1 LNVELM
7 CSFCS
12 VLPVAMSDNVR
23 MATFSIAYEE
33 DEQAILPPPHLSE
46 KAHCSSFSNY
56 LEMYSQSVKDPEAFW
71 TSFANELTFFKKWE
85 KGCFLDYNFD
95 RRKGPV
101 YVRWMP
107 NASLNVCYNCLDR
120 NISRQLGDK
129 VAFYWEGN
137 EPGVSMKLT
146 YRELLKLVCKFAN
159 VLKRKGV
166 KKGDR
171 VIIYMPMILEL
182 PIAMLACAR
191 IGAVHSTVFGGY
203 SAQALAQRIVD
214 AKAEVVITA
223 DGSYRGKK
231 PILLKQITDQAIS
244 ICEKRNVIVKH
255 RIIVRHLADNYT
267 GFPST
272 QQDCKSKLV
281 ELNEFYYINQVQNCW
296 FDEEMS
302 AADENCESEWMDS
315 EDPLF
320 ILYTSGSTGVPKG
333 LVHTQAGYLLY
344 VYTTFRYVFD
354 YQDDDVYFCTADI
367 GWITGHSYVVYGPL
381 ANGSTVVMFEGV
393 PYYPE
398 PSRYWDVVDKY
409 GVSKFYTAPTAIRH
423 LMKFGSS
430 YVERCRLDR
439 LEVLGSVGEPINPEV
454 WQWYYK
460 VVGKSRCAIVDT
472 YWQTE
477 TGGHVLTPLPGCT
490 NMKPGSASFPFFGVK
505 PVLLNHDGQEIVG
518 PGEGQLAFSAP
529 WPGIAR
535 SLYGNHDRYMDTYFS
550 VPGYFST
557 GDGCTRDEDGY
568 YWITGRID
576 DMMNVSGHLLSS
588 AEIENAVVSHPA
600 VAEAAVVCAPDPVKG
615 QIPYCFVT
623 LKKDYAFTAELV
635 LDIKQTVR
643 NQIGPVATP
652 EVFQQAESL
661 PKTRS
666 GKILRRVLRDVAG
679 GNTTSFGDL
688 STLSEEHVI
697 ADLVN
702 SRSSG
707 IR

>member
-1 LNVELM
+1 
-7 CSFCS
+7 
-12 VLPVAMSDNVR
+12 
-23 MATFSIAYEE
+23 
-33 DEQAILPPPHLSE
+33 
-46 KAHCSSFSNY
+46 
-56 LEMYSQSVKDPEAFW
+56 
-71 TSFANELTFFKKWE
+71 
-85 KGCFLDYNFD
+85 
-95 RRKGPV
+95 
-101 YVRWMP
+101 
-107 NASLNVCYNCLDR
+107 
-120 NISRQLGDK
+120 
-129 VAFYWEGN
+129 
-137 EPGVSMKLT
+137 
-146 YRELLKLVCKFAN
+146 
-159 VLKRKGV
+159 
-166 KKGDR
+166 
-171 VIIYMPMILEL
+171 
-182 PIAMLACAR
+182 
-191 IGAVHSTVFGGY
+191 
-203 SAQALAQRIVD
+203 
-214 AKAEVVITA
+214 
-223 DGSYRGKK
+223 
-231 PILLKQITDQAIS
+231 
-244 ICEKRNVIVKH
+244 
-255 RIIVRHLADNYT
+255 LADNYP
-267 GFPST
+267 GFSAT
-272 QQDCKSKLV
+272 QQDCKSTLT
-281 ELNEFYYINQVQNCW
+281 VQNCW

-302 AADENCESEWMDS
+302 TADENCEPEWMDS

-333 LVHTQAGYLLY
+333 VVHTQAGYLLY

-354 YQDDDVYFCTADI
+354 YHDDDIYFCTADI

-398 PSRYWDVVDKY
+398 PSRYWDIVDKY
-409 GVSKFYTAPTAIRH
+409 GVNKFYTAPTAIRH
-423 LMKFGSS
+423 LMKFSSS

-454 WQWYYK
+454 WRWYYK

-535 SLYGNHDRYMDTYFS
+535 SLYGNHDRYMDTYFAI
-550 VPGYFST
+550 PGYFST

-623 LKKDYAFTAELV
+623 LKKV
-635 LDIKQTVR
+635 
-643 NQIGPVATP
+643 
-652 EVFQQAESL
+652 
-661 PKTRS
+661 
-666 GKILRRVLRDVAG
+666 
-679 GNTTSFGDL
+679 GDRCPFW
-688 STLSEEHVI
+688 I
-697 ADLVN
+697 FK
-702 SRSSG
+702 
-707 IR
+707 